1 MGNWGERS
9 KAARIV
15 TREDRADGFE
25 EGCFLVGEEEEGER
39 EGIILES
46 VEGHIDC
53 MLQKF
58 A

>member
-15 TREDRADGFE
+15 TRENRADGFE
-25 EGCFLVGEEEEGER
+25 EGCFLVGEE
-39 EGIILES
+39 GIRLAS